1 MDKNSLPV
9 RAKGLIL
16 KRSSHGSEGAVVN
29 AAVLNPDLNQGKS
42 YIKGY
47 PEQIR
52 YLTTKSDIMLPILSE
67 IRYNMK
73 CEGEIRY

>member
-1 MDKNSLPV
+1 M
-9 RAKGLIL
+9 
-16 KRSSHGSEGAVVN
+16 VN
-29 AAVLNPDLNQGKS
+29 AAVLNPVLNQGKS

-52 YLTTKSDIMLPILSE
+52 YVITKSDIILPILSE
-67 IRYNMK
+67 IRYNMR

>member
-16 KRSSHGSEGAVVN
+16 KRGSHRAEGAVVN
-29 AAVLNPDLNQGKS
+29 AAVLNTVLNQGKS
-42 YIKGY
+42 YLKGY

>member
-1 MDKNSLPV
+1 MDENSLPV
-9 RAKGLIL
+9 RVRGLIL
-16 KRSSHGSEGAVVN
+16 KRSSHRAEGAVVN
-29 AAVLNPDLNQGKS
+29 AAVLNTILNQGKD

-52 YLTTKSDIMLPILSE
+52 YLITKSDIMLPILSE
-67 IRYNMK
+67 IRYNTK

>member
-1 MDKNSLPV
+1 M
-9 RAKGLIL
+9 
-16 KRSSHGSEGAVVN
+16 VN
-29 AAVLNPDLNQGKS
+29 AAVLNPVLNQGKS

-52 YLTTKSDIMLPILSE
+52 YVITKSDIMLPILSE
-67 IRYNMK
+67 IRYNMR